1 MKTILNYF
9 IEISISNY
17 RQYLFSR
24 SLMTA
29 TPVDTSFSSH
39 SDDFENLNDSEM
51 SESLIYC
58 LNGNEP
64 IECVGLPQVDATPS
78 YPTTSCATSHLYSTN
93 NTAGSSKKNNFTV
106 KRPLS
111 DNDSNAL
118 NEQIYGEFNGI
129 KAKKNHLEL
138 DETAL

>member
-1 MKTILNYF
+1 M
-9 IEISISNY
+9 
-17 RQYLFSR
+17 
-24 SLMTA
+24 MA
-29 TPVDTSFSSH
+29 TPVDSSFSSH

-64 IECVGLPQVDATPS
+64 IEYVGLPQVDATPS
-78 YPTTSCATSHLYSTN
+78 YPSTPCATNHFK
-93 NTAGSSKKNNFTV
+93 NTSSQKNNFTG

-118 NEQIYGEFNGI
+118 NEQIYGEFSCA

>member
-1 MKTILNYF
+1 M
-9 IEISISNY
+9 
-17 RQYLFSR
+17 
-24 SLMTA
+24 MA

-64 IECVGLPQVDATPS
+64 IEYVGLPQVDATPS
-78 YPTTSCATSHLYSTN
+78 YPSTPCATNHLYTTN
-93 NTAGSSKKNNFTV
+93 NSAGSSQKNHFTV
-106 KRPLS
+106 KRTLS
-111 DNDSNAL
+111 HHNDTNAF
-118 NEQIYGEFNGI
+118 NEQIFGEFSCA

>member
-1 MKTILNYF
+1 M
-9 IEISISNY
+9 NY

-58 LNGNEP
+58 LDGNEP
-64 IECVGLPQVDATPS
+64 IEYVGLPQVDATPS
-78 YPTTSCATSHLYSTN
+78 YPTTSCATSHLYATN
-93 NTAGSSKKNNFTV
+93 NTTGSGQKNNFTV

-111 DNDSNAL
+111 DNDSNVL
-118 NEQIYGEFNGI
+118 NEQIYGEFSCI

>member
-1 MKTILNYF
+1 M
-9 IEISISNY
+9 
-17 RQYLFSR
+17 
-24 SLMTA
+24 MA

-64 IECVGLPQVDATPS
+64 IEYVDLPQVDATQS
-78 YPTTSCATSHLYSTN
+78 YQTTSCATNHLIATN
-93 NTAGSSKKNNFTV
+93 NTIGSIQKTNFTV

-111 DNDSNAL
+111 DNESNAL
-118 NEQIYGEFNGI
+118 NEQIYGEFSCI